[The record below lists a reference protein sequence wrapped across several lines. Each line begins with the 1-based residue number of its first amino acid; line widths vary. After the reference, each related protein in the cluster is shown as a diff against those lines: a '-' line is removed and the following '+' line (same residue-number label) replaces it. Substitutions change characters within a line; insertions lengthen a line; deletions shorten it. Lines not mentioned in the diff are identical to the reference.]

1 MIAPSLAPAPA
12 PVPATKPAHLSAPS
26 AVVTLP
32 GTGASGPIYVEIVA
46 PFARPRSGASPW
58 SP

>member
-12 PVPATKPAHLSAPS
+12 PVPATKPAPLSAPA
-26 AVVTLP
+26 AVVILP
-32 GTGASGPIYVEIVA
+32 GTGAAGPVYIEIVA
-46 PFARPRSGASPW
+46 PFRPRSGASPW

>member
-1 MIAPSLAPAPA
+1 MIAPAPA
-12 PVPATKPAHLSAPS
+12 AVPATKPAPPSAPA
-26 AVVTLP
+26 AVVILP
-32 GTGASGPIYVEIVA
+32 GTDAAGPVYVEIVA